1 MSGYFASFTEWL
13 KRFEL
18 VTCEDGCRVSLISGD
33 DLGRTYRLIII
44 RPKLKTATKNS
55 PISDQVNPPVH
66 ALNSK
71 VPTTG
76 IGIVE
81 RLHKLEIICGCKACI
96 PGSLFQ
102 QLGDMRRTLIRGLNF
117 LPTGADPI
125 GQRLKSTSP
134 IIFAELLMNLAESG
148 MYDRTL
154 LHLSLVPSQRLLG
167 T

>member
-1 MSGYFASFTEWL
+1 MSGYFASFTEWS

-18 VTCEDGCRVSLISGD
+18 VTCEDGCR
-33 DLGRTYRLIII
+33 
-44 RPKLKTATKNS
+44 LKTATKNS

-66 ALNSK
+66 ALDSK

-81 RLHKLEIICGCKACI
+81 RLHKLEIICDCKACI

-117 LPTGADPI
+117 LPAGADPI

-134 IIFAELLMNLAESG
+134 IAELLMNLA
-148 MYDRTL
+148 
-154 LHLSLVPSQRLLG
+154 LVGLRKE
-167 T
+167 